1 MLISKRSASD
11 RGKYQ
16 EKKFSARSGVRATLQ
31 DRSFFGLIC
40 SVVYEL
46 QKLFQSMITADRA
59 HVTPE
64 QELAR
69 LTLISSTTEEHIR
82 RQSILSGHRPSLG
95 EISGR
100 PVLGP
105 LPPSAST
112 LAESEHETGVFR
124 PEASD
129 DTDADGCSDV
139 TLVEGPTNEE
149 PDLIMLD
156 TDNEQQHQILEDK
169 ENLPPSKAPLDISN
183 LAENSIQPLGEASTS
198 RNNEQAIPSSSQEEE
213 PQSLDDK
220 LKAQPPNRPPPFPPR
235 PKPEESK
242 HSILEEVEIGAQQD
256 VTEVIQNVLFQL
268 QCAIQAESIDET
280 GEQLDLIKRLFFGKQ
295 KSYTTNKEGLIRTK
309 EEYISDIKVDVA
321 SGPRDIYAALD
332 AAYDVQEVEVG
343 GELEPQYTT
352 ISQLPPVLQIHVQ
365 RAQFDQEKKSSFK
378 SNHHLELKETVYM
391 DRYMDSASAD
401 ILERRRECWDW
412 KKRVALLEARKSEL
426 SKTDVGTDGF
436 EVE

>member
-1 MLISKRSASD
+1 
-11 RGKYQ
+11 
-16 EKKFSARSGVRATLQ
+16 
-31 DRSFFGLIC
+31 
-40 SVVYEL
+40 
-46 QKLFQSMITADRA
+46 MITADRA

-105 LPPSAST
+105 LPPSAGILT
-112 LAESEHETGVFR
+112 ESEHETGVSN
-124 PEASD
+124 PGAND
-129 DTDADGCSDV
+129 DTDADGCSDD

-149 PDLIMLD
+149 SDLIMLD
-156 TDNEQQHQILEDK
+156 TMDNEQQPLILEDK
-169 ENLPPSKAPLDISN
+169 ENLPPSKASVDRSN
-183 LAENSIQPLGEASTS
+183 TVENPILPLGEASAS
-198 RNNEQAIPSSSQEEE
+198 RNNEQPIHLSPQEEE

-220 LKAQPPNRPPPFPPR
+220 IKAQPPNRPPPFPPR
-235 PKPEESK
+235 PPKPEESK

-365 RAQFDQEKKSSFK
+365 RAQFDQEKKLSFK
-378 SNHHLELKETVYM
+378 SNHHLELKETIYM
-391 DRYMDSASAD
+391 DRYMDSADPD
-401 ILERRRECWDW
+401 ILDRRRECWDW
-412 KKRVALLEARKSEL
+412 KKKVSLLEARKSEL
-426 SKTDVGTDGF
+426 SKTDVGTTGF
-436 EVE
+436 QVE